1 MIRKVL
7 LTLASISLISLT
19 IGCKGNSIGIEKN
32 TTTSPTNS
40 ANFNSSSTI
49 DDENTKVLV
58 GHWRNTTTMFENTKD
73 TNLVLDANGTSAIW
87 EVTASSRSQ
96 ATKGTWNVKGKILT
110 IVINGETASSPFTIY
125 QGQLVYPN
133 IPNQRGFWERVAS

>member
-1 MIRKVL
+1 MIIKVL
-7 LTLASISLISLT
+7 LFIASMSLISLT
-19 IGCKGNSIGIEKN
+19 IGCQGNSVGIEKN
-32 TTTSPTNS
+32 TTLSPVNNVNS
-40 ANFNSSSTI
+40 DSSSIT

-58 GHWRNTTTMFENTKD
+58 GHWRNTTIMFENTKD
-73 TNLVLDANGTSAIW
+73 TNLVLDANGTLAIW

-110 IVINGETASSPFTIY
+110 VVINGETASSPFTIY

-133 IPNQRGFWERVAS
+133 IPDQRGFWERVAN

>member
-133 IPNQRGFWERVAS
+133 IPNQRGFWERVAN